1 MKKAISL
8 SCFLLLSSCAFR
20 IEDEESI
27 RKAATNE
34 IIDTLVRGSSSQWVT
49 DSELLIVSSESETF
63 NKYRA
68 LVKWP
73 SRVFKTELRV
83 NDEPAIVL
91 HQNFIE
97 LNALPSGE
105 DTNLH
110 FSFYNELG
118 GSLGKL
124 STRTTFTKDLL
135 VSSELSL
142 KGLQLINRLLITT
155 GGRIITNGNDLT
167 IKAKKI
173 IVEDTYNPGAA
184 FRPEDAHILTVLPGT
199 KSPTAEGK
207 PPHAVIK
214 VEAAEGIG
222 DLRVALVGFDGN
234 DGVTPIVE
242 HPPGPAGN
250 NGTPGESLDV
260 GKYCIDDK
268 GRPCRVEVACKVE
281 PKAAEPGEPGVT
293 GVDAAN
299 GQDGGDSGDLIV
311 DVKEAGLF
319 TVQVQAMPG
328 LGGNP
333 GLPGKGGPGG
343 PPGKTP
349 AAARGCIQPPTAS
362 QGPKGSD
369 GKKGKAGSAGAI
381 GFIEAKGTKLQILER
396 AFTE

>member
-1 MKKAISL
+1 MAKVIFS
-8 SCFLLLSSCAFR
+8 LLLLLTSCAFR
-20 IEDEESI
+20 IEDDEAL
-27 RKAATNE
+27 RKQAADQLLE
-34 IIDTLVRGSSSQWVT
+34 TLVKST
-49 DSELLIVSSESETF
+49 SSERVSTEEIRVQLEDDEEF
-63 NKYRA
+63 NKFQLIA
-68 LVKWP
+68 KWP
-73 SRVFKTELRV
+73 SRAYRAELKI
-83 NDEPAIVL
+83 NDEVIESLEHSYVKRDIEGHKGLL
-91 HQNFIE
+91 HVSVTLF
-97 LNALPSGE
+97 
-105 DTNLH
+105 
-110 FSFYNELG
+110 NELG
-118 GSLGKL
+118 AIIGRKN
-124 STRTTFTKDLL
+124 FDINFHNDLKIS
-135 VSSELSL
+135 VPTSIKGELEA
-142 KGLQLINRLLITT
+142 NRLLITT

-214 VEAAEGIG
+214 VEADEGIG

-260 GKYCIDDK
+260 GKYCIDDR

-281 PKAAEPGEPGVT
+281 PQAAKPGKQGAT
-293 GVDAAN
+293 GIDAAN
-299 GQDGGDSGDLIV
+299 GQDGGGSGDLIV
-311 DVKEAGLF
+311 DVKEAELF

-333 GLPGKGGPGG
+333 GLPGEGGPGG

-349 AAARGCIQPPTAS
+349 VAARGCTQPPTAS
-362 QGPKGSD
+362 EGPKGSD

-396 AFTE
+396 ALTQ